1 MMRSHDIGRF
11 VTYEHET
18 HRIAFDDFVNY
29 LVYAAENNEQIN
41 HHFEPQHK
49 MCPPCSSDFDKVL
62 KVEHLKDEMGALF
75 RFHELHVQGTVTK
88 INIFKSIIQEL
99 EETYHEQQGG
109 FGAAEKDKL
118 VAGVRAKLKT
128 IPTETIWKIYKY
140 YKKDFD
146 ILGYSFDMDMLKIGG
161 F

>member
-1 MMRSHDIGRF
+1 
-11 VTYEHET
+11 
-18 HRIAFDDFVNY
+18 
-29 LVYAAENNEQIN
+29 
-41 HHFEPQHK
+41 
-49 MCPPCSSDFDKVL
+49 MCPPCSSDFAKVL

-75 RFHELHVQGTVTK
+75 RFHELHVQGTVRK
-88 INIFKSIIQEL
+88 ICTSQTIIQEL

-118 VAGVRAKLKT
+118 VAGVRARLKM

>member
-1 MMRSHDIGRF
+1 M
-11 VTYEHET
+11 
-18 HRIAFDDFVNY
+18 
-29 LVYAAENNEQIN
+29 
-41 HHFEPQHK
+41 
-49 MCPPCSSDFDKVL
+49 
-62 KVEHLKDEMGALF
+62 
-75 RFHELHVQGTVTK
+75 ELTFF
-88 INIFKSIIQEL
+88 ILEL

-109 FGAAEKDKL
+109 FGAAEKEKL
-118 VAGVRAKLKT
+118 IEGVRARLKN